1 MIMSLFQVGLAYFDT
16 KEDAITALVLV
27 NHRDVEVIFLFV
39 RGISEHLCIR
49 ESI

>member
-1 MIMSLFQVGLAYFDT
+1 MIMSLFQVGLAYFDS

-27 NHRDVEVIFLFV
+27 NHKDVEVTLLLV
-39 RGISEHLCIR
+39 RGISEYLCIR